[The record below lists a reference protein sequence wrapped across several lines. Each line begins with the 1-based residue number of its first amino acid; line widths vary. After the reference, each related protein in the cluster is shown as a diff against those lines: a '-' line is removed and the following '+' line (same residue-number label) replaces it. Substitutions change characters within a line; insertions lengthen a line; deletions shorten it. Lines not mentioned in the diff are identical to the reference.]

1 VMVEVNCET
10 DFVARTNEFRTF
22 AHELAL
28 QIAANQPRYVRVED
42 VPEDIVAAE
51 KDKFREDAIREG
63 KPEQVIDRIVEGR
76 MKKFYE
82 DNCLLLQTYIRD
94 DTMTVESLWK
104 ETISTIGENI
114 SIRRFIRWE
123 MGEEV

>member
-1 VMVEVNCET
+1 MVEVNCET

-22 AHELAL
+22 AHEVAL
-28 QIAANQPRYVRVED
+28 QIAAIGPRYIRVED
-42 VPEDIVAAE
+42 IPEDVVAAE
-51 KDKFREDAIREG
+51 KDKFREDAISEG
-63 KPEQVIDRIVEGR
+63 KTEQVLDRIVDGR

-94 DTMTVESLWK
+94 DTMTVEALWK
-104 ETISTIGENI
+104 DTISVIGENI

-123 MGEEV
+123 MGEEE